1 MIKQLAGR
9 AACVFG
15 VHQRSRGHA
24 RAVGNHMESLCRY
37 CGAHMEKRDGG
48 KWIVALRR

>member
-15 VHQRSRGHA
+15 IHQRSRGHA
-24 RAVGNHMESLCRY
+24 HAVGDHMESLCRY
-37 CGAHMEKRDGG
+37 CGAPMERRDGRD
-48 KWIVALRR
+48 WAITRR